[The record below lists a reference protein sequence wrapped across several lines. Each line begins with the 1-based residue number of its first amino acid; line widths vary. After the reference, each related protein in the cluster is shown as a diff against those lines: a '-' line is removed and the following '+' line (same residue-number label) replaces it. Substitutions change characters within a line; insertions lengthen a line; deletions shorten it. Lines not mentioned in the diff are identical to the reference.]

1 MLLFWAL
8 IGLFS
13 LTIGVEYAL
22 NKLPFLSLV
31 SALGA
36 ACFAPC
42 GLAPRAQVI
51 IYGTSLIILYTI
63 SKKKKPMEK

>member
-1 MLLFWAL
+1 MLLFWFL

-13 LTIGVEYAL
+13 LAIGVEYAL

-36 ACFAPC
+36 ACFALC
-42 GLAPRAQVI
+42 GLASRTQVV
-51 IYGTSLIILYTI
+51 IYGASLVILYAI
-63 SKKKKPMEK
+63 SKKKKPMAK